1 MTKEKYNLRNHSQ
14 NLFNKNNELKSSELK
29 HDQVYEKSS
38 KIRKIVVIKKSKSI
52 KSSSFKQMIRSY
64 VSPVSRIITYGQE
77 LQHNRII
84 CCAFNKEIICNNCLS
99 KKLENNING
108 KTNKNIS
115 IKDRLNTFFTMVA
128 VRKSIIQNSFSSNV
142 KIE

>member
-1 MTKEKYNLRNHSQ
+1 
-14 NLFNKNNELKSSELK
+14 LKSSELK
-29 HDQVYEKSS
+29 HDQVYDESS

-64 VSPVSRIITYGQE
+64 VSPVSRIITYDQG

-108 KTNKNIS
+108 KINKNIS

-128 VRKSIIQNSFSSNV
+128 VRKSIIENSFSSNI
-142 KIE
+142 K